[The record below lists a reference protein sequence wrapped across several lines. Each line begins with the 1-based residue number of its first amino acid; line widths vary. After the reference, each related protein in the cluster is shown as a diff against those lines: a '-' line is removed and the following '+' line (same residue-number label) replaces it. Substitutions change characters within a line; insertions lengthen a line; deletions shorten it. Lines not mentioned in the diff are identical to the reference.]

1 MSEKGIKYAIYYVIC
16 LLIIYVFSYFEEEIY
31 IDGTEIKNAC
41 MVHRALVADDVRDV
55 SAPISALFILPL
67 LFKVIRFKFKSL
79 AINAMFLSLVAYWGW
94 RFFIRLMNC

>member
-1 MSEKGIKYAIYYVIC
+1 MFSLFSLSLFIFLSLISQY
-16 LLIIYVFSYFEEEIY
+16 LLLNGVMT
-31 IDGTEIKNAC
+31 IDGIEIKNAC
-41 MVHRALVADDVRDV
+41 MAHRALVADDVRDV

>member
-1 MSEKGIKYAIYYVIC
+1 MFSLFSLSLFIFLSLISQY
-16 LLIIYVFSYFEEEIY
+16 LLLNGVMT

-41 MVHRALVADDVRDV
+41 MAHRALVADDVRDV

>member
-1 MSEKGIKYAIYYVIC
+1 MFSLFSLSLFIFLSFISQY
-16 LLIIYVFSYFEEEIY
+16 LLLNGVMT

-41 MVHRALVADDVRDV
+41 MAHRALVADDVRDV